1 MLEKNEIEKF
11 VEKIEEIK
19 SKGLNVEIELGSVL
33 SSAEQELDAKSF
45 KQFLKDPKVGYRPTQ
60 AKKYIKFHMGLHS
73 QTPDLVKKLGVERY
87 YIISNIENK
96 EIKNNLLSFTNDYGI
111 SVRTLNKMVKILGE
125 NSTIELSEAYEQAKT
140 TKKEK
145 KEDKENNPDYVSR
158 AEFDE
163 LNKKY
168 QIVTE
173 QLETLKQSIKNQTNT
188 AIFKDATNSI
198 SKSSPKPLAP
208 RYGIRPLIKPNENI
222 A

>member
-19 SKGLNVEIELGSVL
+19 RKETDVDAELGSVL

-45 KQFLKDPKVGYRPTQ
+45 KQFLKDPKVGYKPTQ

-73 QTPDLVKKLGVERY
+73 QTPDLIKKIGVEKY
-87 YIISNIENK
+87 YIISNIQDEETKNKLMSFVNDYNVSSRILGRMTKLVVENK
-96 EIKNNLLSFTNDYGI
+96 D
-111 SVRTLNKMVKILGE
+111 
-125 NSTIELSEAYEQAKT
+125 IELSEAYEQAKT

-158 AEFDE
+158 AKYDE

-168 QIVTE
+168 QIVSE
-173 QLETLKQSIKNQTNT
+173 QLETFKQSIKNQTNT
-188 AIFKDATNSI
+188 AIFKDAINSI

-208 RYGIRPLIKPNENI
+208 KYGIRPLIKPNENI